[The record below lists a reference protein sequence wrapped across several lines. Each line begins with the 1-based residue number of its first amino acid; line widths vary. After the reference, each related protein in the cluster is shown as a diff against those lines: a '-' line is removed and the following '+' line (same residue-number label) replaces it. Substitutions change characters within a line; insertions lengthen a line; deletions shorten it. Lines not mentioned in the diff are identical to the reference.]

1 MVFMPQVVS
10 LAKMWSQTS
19 WLIGTKDPFGLD
31 GSHPPPGLNSRTYG
45 DSAENDE
52 DQCAPNVCSPSC
64 LYSHASPCGKSWP
77 TCAGTSSKYSPLSKA
92 CHQLSMSHQR

>member
-1 MVFMPQVVS
+1 MMVFMPQVVS

-31 GSHPPPGLNSRTYG
+31 GSHPPSGLNSRTYG

-52 DQCAPNVCSPSC
+52 DQ
-64 LYSHASPCGKSWP
+64 
-77 TCAGTSSKYSPLSKA
+77 
-92 CHQLSMSHQR
+92 